1 MCACTIPVSPQ
12 LSPHH
17 PNWRIAPFR
26 MTNWASL
33 GARQYPLAYKKILEH
48 IFVISKL
55 WGLRDDIT
63 ECGEAITQVTL
74 VNWHCNGPATQLL
87 N

>member
-1 MCACTIPVSPQ
+1 MRLYHSCESSTVATPPQ
-12 LSPHH
+12 LAYCSF
-17 PNWRIAPFR
+17 PNVQLGLVRCEAVPF
-26 MTNWASL
+26 
-33 GARQYPLAYKKILEH
+33 GVQEILEH